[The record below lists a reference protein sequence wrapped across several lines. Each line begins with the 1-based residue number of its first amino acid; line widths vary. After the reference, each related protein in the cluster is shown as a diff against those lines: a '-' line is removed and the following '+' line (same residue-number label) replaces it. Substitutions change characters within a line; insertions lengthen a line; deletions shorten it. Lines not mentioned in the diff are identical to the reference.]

1 MLVLRT
7 TLPRLAVE
15 EIKYVQ
21 IIIQLFDQEEE
32 PPVMICTNWRLLH
45 VVLLYGNK
53 NSLYEPNFYED

>member
-15 EIKYVQ
+15 ERDVQ

-32 PPVMICTNWRLLH
+32 EEPTNWRLLH
-45 VVLLYGNK
+45 VVLV
-53 NSLYEPNFYED
+53 YEPTAFTKNGTSQD